1 MLARLRAQRVGAITC
16 FLPAVLI
23 FMYVAFH
30 VGLGLREAQGVFT
43 QGWDVV
49 LANHQD
55 HQTHAPVPLRHGE
68 CAPH

>member
-1 MLARLRAQRVGAITC
+1 MLARLRAHRVLITS
-16 FLPAVLI
+16 FLPALI
-23 FMYVAFH
+23 SMYVAFH